1 MEYFINTIF
10 PFIVVILGV
19 WYLFEKLYSKPKRNK
34 LIEQLTSSGHKFTED
49 EFKVINKTGFFTG
62 VAREWFPLLCIL
74 FIFRAVLW
82 EPFKVA
88 SGSMTPNL
96 QKGDFTLTN
105 KHSFGLKNPFTG
117 QVIIDFSGPERGE
130 VIVFKYPLNPEV
142 DYIKRVV
149 GLPGETVVYDQKK
162 ITILTKD
169 NTPLHSSLV
178 SLGEYYDKFSDTYLE
193 QYTESLGGTE
203 YNITINKSADIVE
216 STYFQQED
224 TDINQFVVPE
234 GHYFV
239 LGDNRDDSLD
249 SRYWGFVHKDAIDG
263 VAQVIWLTV
272 AFESTEESI
281 ESKPV
286 DFSFERVGIIK

>member
-1 MEYFINTIF
+1 
-10 PFIVVILGV
+10 
-19 WYLFEKLYSKPKRNK
+19 
-34 LIEQLTSSGHKFTED
+34 
-49 EFKVINKTGFFTG
+49 
-62 VAREWFPLLCIL
+62 
-74 FIFRAVLW
+74 
-82 EPFKVA
+82 
-88 SGSMTPNL
+88 
-96 QKGDFTLTN
+96 
-105 KHSFGLKNPFTG
+105 
-117 QVIIDFSGPERGE
+117 
-130 VIVFKYPLNPEV
+130 VFKYPLNPEV

-169 NTPLHSSLV
+169 NKTLHSSLV

-193 QYTESLGGTE
+193 QYTESLGGAE
-203 YNITINKSADIVE
+203 YKITINKSADIVE
-216 STYFQQED
+216 STYFQPEEP
-224 TDINQFVVPE
+224 DINQFVVPE

-272 AFESTEESI
+272 SFESTEEPI

-286 DFSFERVGIIK
+286 DFSFERVGVIK